1 MAVVYGDFARERGRG
16 GRTVK
21 TYRAKT
27 QRAKAYQR
35 ATAAAA
41 QRVAAPVH
49 TRRGGYAFWMI
60 MLLAPLAGLAA
71 PLIAVPVIGEP
82 HGWVMAGVGLL
93 ACVLLL
99 MRLVKHEAD
108 NAQHFNR

>member
-1 MAVVYGDFARERGRG
+1 MAVVYADFVRERGKG

-21 TYRAKT
+21 TYRAKS

-41 QRVAAPVH
+41 QRVVAPVH
-49 TRRGGYAFWMI
+49 ARQGGAIFWMI

-71 PLIAVPVIGEP
+71 PLLAVPLIGEP
-82 HGWVMAGVGLL
+82 QGWILAGAGLL
-93 ACVLLL
+93 ACVLMLL
-99 MRLVKHEAD
+99 RLAMHEAD
-108 NAQHFNR
+108 HAQHSK